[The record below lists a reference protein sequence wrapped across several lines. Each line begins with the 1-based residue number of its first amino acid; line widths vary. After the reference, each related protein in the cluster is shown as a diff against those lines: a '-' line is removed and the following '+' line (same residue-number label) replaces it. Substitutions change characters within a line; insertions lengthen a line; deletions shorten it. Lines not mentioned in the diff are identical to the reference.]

1 LRLIRE
7 AREQRGEPVDWLV
20 PIVEELTKGG
30 SS

>member
-1 LRLIRE
+1 LIRE

-20 PIVEELTKGG
+20 PIIEELTKRA